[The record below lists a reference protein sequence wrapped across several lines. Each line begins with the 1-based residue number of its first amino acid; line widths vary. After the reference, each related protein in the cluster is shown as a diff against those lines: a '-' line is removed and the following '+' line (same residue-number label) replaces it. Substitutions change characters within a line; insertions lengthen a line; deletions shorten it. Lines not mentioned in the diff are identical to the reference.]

1 MLAYMMDWLE
11 LVVRWIHVITG
22 VSWIGASFYFN
33 WLNNSL
39 RPPETPAEGVD
50 GEVWA
55 VHGGHFYRVNKY
67 ACLLYTSP
75 SPRDATLSRMPSSA

>member
-1 MLAYMMDWLE
+1 MLSNLMDWLE
-11 LVVRWIHVITG
+11 LVVRWIHVVTG

-39 RPPETPAEGVD
+39 RPPEEATDGVD

-55 VHGGHFYRVNKY
+55 VHGGHFYQVNKY
-67 ACLLYTSP
+67 QVAPAKLP
-75 SPRDATLSRMPSSA
+75 